1 MNPQTFIPRIEGILP
16 AGILILLANSLLL
29 LSLFITTWSKFNHF
43 PIDHEKT
50 I

>member
-1 MNPQTFIPRIEGILP
+1 MNPQTFTPRNEGILP

-29 LSLFITTWSKFNHF
+29 LSLFIKNWGKFNPF
-43 PIDHEKT
+43 PIDHKKT